1 MESELRSP
9 MPRRRAHLHTLAKD
23 PQVSKPNQQREEGM
37 RARKS
42 SGGHRSKPCNSRVRV
57 RVSAERAREGTERGS
72 RSETG
77 SKTRGWRR
85 EWKARGRKGGRD
97 TYLGGG
103 GGRAPG
109 APLLPTLRRDGLLL
123 RHHRQRREP
132 TQYSTPA
139 ACSNARELFRWV
151 VVRGSERPRRTRT
164 GWRATG
170 VEGQMM
176 ASGTEAPPTEPRA
189 TRPLSPPIVL
199 CKQAPLSAG
208 PSGQPLWVTKAH
220 VHGTSE
226 VRRAP
231 AARHTRARTPP
242 SSASGPPFPRVPA
255 TSLCG
260 YAAACTEHREIEARA
275 HAQPDAFARGG
286 PL

>member
-9 MPRRRAHLHTLAKD
+9 MPRRRAHLHTPAKD
-23 PQVSKPNQQREEGM
+23 PQVSKANQQREEGM

-109 APLLPTLRRDGLLL
+109 APLSS
-123 RHHRQRREP
+123 QR
-132 TQYSTPA
+132 SDA
-139 ACSNARELFRWV
+139 MACC
-151 VVRGSERPRRTRT
+151 
-164 GWRATG
+164 
-170 VEGQMM
+170 
-176 ASGTEAPPTEPRA
+176 SGITT
-189 TRPLSPPIVL
+189 
-199 CKQAPLSAG
+199 
-208 PSGQPLWVTKAH
+208 
-220 VHGTSE
+220 
-226 VRRAP
+226 
-231 AARHTRARTPP
+231 
-242 SSASGPPFPRVPA
+242 
-255 TSLCG
+255 
-260 YAAACTEHREIEARA
+260 
-275 HAQPDAFARGG
+275 RGG
-286 PL
+286 NQRSTVRPPRSAALGNCSGGSL